1 MHSLSTLDIAIILL
15 YIVGTTLLGVWCT
28 RGQRD
33 LRTYFVGDRNVNWLL
48 VLISIVATE
57 TSTVTFLSVPGM
69 AFNPAGGNL
78 TFLQL
83 SLGYIVGR
91 MLIAWWLLPQ
101 YMRGELFS
109 AYQLLRERFNPSVQ
123 RTASGIFLLTRMIA
137 DGLRLFLAALLIE
150 QFTGWSIEAS
160 ILALGAT
167 TILYTFFGGMR
178 AVIWTDVIQFTIYI
192 LGALFAG
199 YSIIHYLPGGW
210 NEFWT
215 VGENAG
221 KLKLLNFSTDPTVP
235 YTFWAGLIGGAF
247 LSMASHGAD
256 QMMVQ
261 RYLCSRSLRQARF
274 ALITSGFVVLLQF
287 TLFLFIG
294 VGLFVLF
301 HQGLF
306 AVDTATTK
314 NDAVFGIFIVDYL
327 PTGLVGLVIAAVLAS
342 AMGTLASSL
351 NSAASAF
358 VADFYKPL
366 RPYCTERHYLN
377 VSRFMTLVWGL
388 GRVGVAL
395 VALQLGSERSIIDQ
409 VLAVAGFT
417 TGIVLGLF
425 VLGSLRKP
433 VSSSSALAGLV
444 VGFAAVLAA
453 WQLPP
458 LWGKPALAWP
468 WFAPIGSIVTVAI
481 ALSVDRL
488 RYSYGSSPD
497 RSPQPRLDQPG

>member
-1 MHSLSTLDIAIILL
+1 MHALSGIDVLIVVL

-33 LRTYFVGDRNVNWLL
+33 LRTYFVGDRNVSWWL

-101 YMRGELFS
+101 YLRGELFS
-109 AYQLLRERFNPSVQ
+109 AYQLLRERFSPAVQ

-137 DGLRLFLAALLIE
+137 DGLRLYLAGLLIE
-150 QFTGWSIEAS
+150 QCTGFGIEAS
-160 ILALGAT
+160 VLALGAV
-167 TILYTFFGGMR
+167 TILYTYFGGMQ
-178 AVIWTDVIQFTIYI
+178 AVIWTDLIQFTVYI

-199 YSIIHYLPGGW
+199 HSIIHYLPGGW

-215 VGENAG
+215 IGEQAG
-221 KLKLLNFSTDPTVP
+221 KLKLFDLSTEPTAP
-235 YTFWAGLIGGAF
+235 YTLWAGLLGGAF

-261 RYLCSRSLRQARF
+261 RYLCSRSLKQARF
-274 ALITSGFVVLLQF
+274 ALVASGFVVLLQF
-287 TLFLFIG
+287 TLFLLIG

-301 HQGLF
+301 HQGRF
-306 AVDTATTK
+306 AVDLASTK
-314 NDAVFGIFIVDYL
+314 NDAVFGIFIVNYL
-327 PTGLVGLVIAAVLAS
+327 PRGVVGLVIAAVLAS

-351 NSAASAF
+351 NSAASAS
-358 VADFYKPL
+358 VADFY
-366 RPYCTERHYLN
+366 RPQRPAHSEGHYLN
-377 VSRFMTLVWGL
+377 VSRLMTLLWGL
-388 GRVGVAL
+388 GRISVAL
-395 VALQLGSERSIIDQ
+395 AALQIGSQRGIIDQ

-425 VLGSLRKP
+425 VLGSLKDP
-433 VSSSSALAGLV
+433 VDSSSALVGLV
-444 VGFAAVLAA
+444 VGFAAVLCA
-453 WQLPP
+453 WQLPA
-458 LWGKPALAWP
+458 LWDKPALAWP
-468 WFAPIGSIVTVAI
+468 WFAPIGSTVTVLV
-481 ALSVDRL
+481 ALTFDRL
-488 RYSYGSSPD
+488 RSCYGSSGH
-497 RSPQPRLDQPG
+497 RSPQPSLDQPG

>member
-1 MHSLSTLDIAIILL
+1 MRSLSSIDVFIVVL
-15 YIVGTTLLGVWCT
+15 YIVGTTLLGLWCT

-33 LRTYFVGDRNVNWLL
+33 LRTYFVGDRNVSWWL

-69 AFNPAGGNL
+69 AFNPHGGNL

-101 YMRGELFS
+101 YLRGELFS
-109 AYQLLRERFNPSVQ
+109 AYQLLRERFSPAVQ

-137 DGLRLFLAALLIE
+137 DGLRLYLAGLLIE

-160 ILALGAT
+160 VLALGAT
-167 TILYTFFGGMR
+167 TILYTYFGGMQ
-178 AVIWTDVIQFTIYI
+178 AVIWTDMIQFTVYI

-199 YSIIHYLPGGW
+199 YMIVSFLPGGW
-210 NEFWT
+210 SELWN
-215 VGENAG
+215 VGGQAG
-221 KLKLLNFSTDPTVP
+221 KLKLFDLSTDPTVP
-235 YTFWAGLIGGAF
+235 YTLWAGLLGGAF

-261 RYLCSRSLRQARF
+261 RYLCARSLKQARF
-274 ALITSGFVVLLQF
+274 ALVASGFVVLLQF

-301 HQGLF
+301 HQGGL
-306 AVDTATTK
+306 AVDLATTK
-314 NDAVFGIFIVDYL
+314 NDAVFGVFIVDYL
-327 PTGLVGLVIAAVLAS
+327 PRGLVGLVIAAVLAS

-351 NSAASAF
+351 NSASSAF

-366 RPYCTERHYLN
+366 RLERSEKHYLN
-377 VSRFMTLVWGL
+377 VSRFMTLFWGL
-388 GRVGVAL
+388 GRIGVAL
-395 VALQLGSERSIIDQ
+395 AALQLGSQRSIIDQ

-425 VLGSLRKP
+425 VLGSLKHP
-433 VSSSSALAGLV
+433 VASASAFFGLI
-444 VGFAAVLAA
+444 VGFVAVLCA

-468 WFAPIGSIVTVAI
+468 WFAPIGSIVTVVV

-488 RYSYGSSPD
+488 RRSYGSSPHG
-497 RSPQPRLDQPG
+497 SPQPCLDQPG